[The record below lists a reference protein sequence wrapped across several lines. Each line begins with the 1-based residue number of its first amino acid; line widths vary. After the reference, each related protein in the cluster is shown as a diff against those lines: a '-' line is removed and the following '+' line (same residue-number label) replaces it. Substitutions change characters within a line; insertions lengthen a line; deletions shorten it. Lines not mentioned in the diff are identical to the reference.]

1 MVPDGEGILLP
12 ACLGSI
18 QVLSGWER
26 DSENLLR
33 SVQVA
38 GAEWV
43 SPESWWWYDHP
54 SLSQGTSEAWVD
66 QFTRPVN
73 TAALDMEFERAKSAI
88 EVRADSTGADTSRE
102 PTPLESWC
110 FNITDDEHCM
120 P

>member
-1 MVPDGEGILLP
+1 MS
-12 ACLGSI
+12 A
-18 QVLSGWER
+18 
-26 DSENLLR
+26 
-33 SVQVA
+33 
-38 GAEWV
+38 
-43 SPESWWWYDHP
+43 ESWWWYDHP

-102 PTPLESWC
+102 HTPLESWC